1 MKINYFKQL
10 GAYLGILLLT
20 TYCGPTQP
28 DLNDESRLTPEE
40 IRSNEK
46 VPVNVCLVSNLEAE
60 KSTDEAEGF
69 NLLGSGSSLVVD
81 VGDGAGGTCSSGYQ
95 EDTIS
100 YSSSILLYKGDDCI
114 VVLQSFVLSIFGTN
128 VTFSNPNS
136 GTNEWDSSAAADS
149 SEIFTASDTDFS
161 AIVTVVDQ
169 LDNQASNNEAV
180 KFKYQIIYSEGTS
193 QDLAEADMAEAASV
207 SVVGLH
213 PPEYALSVAMSSGDS
228 VDGNGYGLFDLTLK
242 CNDGG
247 LDGSGDPQIS
257 NSSDNKC
264 GDFDAVEDSLKYKW
278 QDSAPTETLSALGSL
293 LSSGGNA
300 LSISDGDADISI
312 NDQVGTSALHTD
324 ASNNKIYYLIIEL
337 TDGDTSDSDRV
348 GDKSYAIHKIRI
360 GHNGSSSD
368 PLTNK

>member
-46 VPVNVCLVSNLEAE
+46 VPVNVSLVSNLEAE

-114 VVLQSFVLSIFGTN
+114 VVLQSFTLSIFGAN
-128 VTFSNPNS
+128 VIFSNPNS
-136 GTNEWDSSAAADS
+136 GTNEWDSSAADDS

-161 AIVTVVDQ
+161 AIVTVVTQ
-169 LDNQASNNEAV
+169 LDNNASLNEAV
-180 KFKYQIIYSEGTS
+180 KFKYQIIYSEATS
-193 QDLAEADMAEAASV
+193 QDLAEQDMAEAASV

-213 PPEYALSVAMSSGDS
+213 PPEYTLSVAMSSGDS
-228 VDGNGYGLFDLTLK
+228 VNASGYGLFDLTLS
-242 CNDGG
+242 CGDGG
-247 LDGSGDPQIS
+247 

-264 GDFDAVEDSLKYKW
+264 GDFDANVDSLKYKW
-278 QDSAPTETLSALGSL
+278 QDSAPTETLSDLGSL
-293 LSSGGNA
+293 LSGETA

-312 NDQVGTSALHTD
+312 NDQAGTSPLHTD

-337 TDGDTSDSDRV
+337 EDGDSSSDSY
-348 GDKSYAIHKIRI
+348 GDMSYAIHKVRI

-368 PLTNK
+368 PLAN

>member
-46 VPVNVCLVSNLEAE
+46 VPVNVSLVSNLEAE

-95 EDTIS
+95 EDTIT

-136 GTNEWDSSAAADS
+136 GTNEWDSSAADDS

-161 AIVTVVDQ
+161 AIVTVVTQ
-169 LDNQASNNEAV
+169 LDNNASNNEAV
-180 KFKYQIIYSEGTS
+180 KFKYQVIYSEGTS

-228 VDGNGYGLFDLTLK
+228 VNGSGYGLFDLTLK

-247 LDGSGDPQIS
+247 LDNSGDPQIS
-257 NSSDNKC
+257 DSSDKKC
-264 GDFDAVEDSLKYKW
+264 GDFDADEDSLKYKW

-293 LSSGGNA
+293 ISGESA

-312 NDQVGTSALHTD
+312 NDQAGTSPLHTD

-337 TDGDTSDSDRV
+337 EEGDSSSDSY
-348 GDKSYAIHKIRI
+348 GDMSYAIHKVRI
-360 GHNGSSSD
+360 GHDGSSSN
-368 PLTNK
+368 PLAN